1 VPIDNQAPVSD
12 PGSISGD
19 PELRTSDPQ
28 SNDAERPVTTTDVPA
43 METDTNP
50 ELEGLVT
57 PTPAGFHACMLSFHY
72 IEKRISFSHM
82 FWVFFS
88 MFWVFSGEVVVEA
101 EKSKSSKKRI
111 AKAPWAKLLSQFPQV
126 CVI

>member
-1 VPIDNQAPVSD
+1 MPIDNQAPVSD

-88 MFWVFSGEVVVEA
+88 YVLGFF
-101 EKSKSSKKRI
+101 R
-111 AKAPWAKLLSQFPQV
+111 
-126 CVI
+126 